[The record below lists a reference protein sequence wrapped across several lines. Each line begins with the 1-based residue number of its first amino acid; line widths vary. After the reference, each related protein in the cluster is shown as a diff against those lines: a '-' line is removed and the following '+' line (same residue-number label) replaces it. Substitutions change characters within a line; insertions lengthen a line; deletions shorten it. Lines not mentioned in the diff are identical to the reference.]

1 MINDVL
7 VLLKNQLNSYFASL
21 SLDGSAADFP
31 AINPATSQFTLKPGK
46 VNLLLYRIE
55 KDPSMGQRGT
65 PSCPTMNINLNV
77 LFVVTVTDY
86 QTSLEYLSQT
96 IQFFQTHRSF
106 NPQNAPDMSASLGEL
121 TVDIITF
128 DLDDQSA
135 LWLMLAGSYL
145 PSVAYQVKAVVF
157 GGSAPNIPS
166 TPINTIDLQVQVQ
179 P

>member
-1 MINDVL
+1 MIDDVL
-7 VLLKNQLNSYFASL
+7 LLLKSQLNRYFTSL
-21 SLDGSAADFP
+21 CLNGAAADFP
-31 AINPATSQFTLKPGK
+31 NIDASTGLATLKPDT

-55 KDPSMGQRGT
+55 KDPAMGQRGT

-166 TPINTIDLQVQVQ
+166 TPINTIDLQVEVQ